1 MRGTTGHVNDNPHR
15 QRTVCRGVLQYAPA
29 PVRLNLRLRYR
40 SPQILRRSPVL
51 LLAAVCISMISGI
64 DARADD
70 LIWTITPGIGHDRFT
85 ETFYLDD
92 STSVSIDSLER
103 IKLTV
108 SVNRMLRWD

>member
-1 MRGTTGHVNDNPHR
+1 
-15 QRTVCRGVLQYAPA
+15 
-29 PVRLNLRLRYR
+29 
-40 SPQILRRSPVL
+40 
-51 LLAAVCISMISGI
+51 MISGI

-103 IKLTV
+103 IKLTEDG
-108 SVNRMLRWD
+108 LRESYASLGLGVQKGHWQFTTHSILTKYLAE